1 MLAVPRLPAR
11 LPRRAF
17 TLIEL
22 LVVIAII
29 AVLVG
34 ILLPAIGAA
43 RKTARATRCMS
54 QLRQLG
60 LGAAMYA
67 GDERGFIPGF
77 SWKGGGADM
86 PTPYDDLRN
95 PGSESDAVAYQA
107 IHILR
112 TRTGFDGIPRE
123 GYTWYSHLWYTHLVF
138 LDHLSGQPQ
147 ERAVVCPED
156 RSQLNRIVTAMS
168 ETVYNDDIGSALASR
183 TRFASSYET
192 SSVTY
197 SVDTRVGDILP
208 ITQHNE
214 IASTFTRSPRYLVN
228 RRASEVAFPAS
239 KAHMFE
245 SFDRHSGSGAP
256 FFYRPGSRVAV
267 LLHDASVS
275 MRDSND
281 ANPGFQPR
289 NPAAPGPTLI
299 RETTAG
305 AGTQHYSGV
314 FRWTRGGLKGI
325 DFGGKEIS
333 TGQPRD

>member
-1 MLAVPRLPAR
+1 MFVVPRPSIR
-11 LPRRAF
+11 SRAF

-29 AVLVG
+29 AVLIG

-67 GDERGFIPGF
+67 GDERGFIPGY
-77 SWKGGGADM
+77 SWRGGADM

-95 PGSESDAVAYQA
+95 AQNDANAVPNQA

-112 TRTGFDGIPRE
+112 TRTGFDGIAKE
-123 GYTWYSHLWYTHLVF
+123 SNTWYTHLWYTHLVF
-138 LDHLSGQPQ
+138 LDYLSGQPQ
-147 ERAVVCPED
+147 EQVVICPED
-156 RSQLNRIVTAMS
+156 RTQLDRVVAPLS
-168 ETVYNDDIGSALASR
+168 EVIFDETTIGTLR
-183 TRFASSYET
+183 LRFASSYET
-192 SSVTY
+192 SPVTH
-197 SVDTRVGDILP
+197 SLDTRIGDVLP
-208 ITQHNE
+208 ISQHNE
-214 IASTFTRSPRYLVN
+214 TASTFNREPRYVVS
-228 RRASEVAFPAS
+228 RRTAEVAFPAS

-245 SFDRHSGSGAP
+245 SFDRHSASGAP
-256 FFYRPGSRVAV
+256 FFYRPSSRVAV

-275 MRDSND
+275 MRDSKA

-289 NPAAPGPTLI
+289 NPTSTGPTLI

-305 AGTQHYSGV
+305 VGTQSYSGV